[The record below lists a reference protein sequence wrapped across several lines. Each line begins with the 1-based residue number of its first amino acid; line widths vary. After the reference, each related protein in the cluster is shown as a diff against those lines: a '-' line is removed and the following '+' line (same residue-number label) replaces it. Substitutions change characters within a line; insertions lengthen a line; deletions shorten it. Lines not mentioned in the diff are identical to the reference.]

1 MAQVLSAELQIRA
14 TNATGPAF
22 AAAEKSFASLSKSA
36 KQSQGALMGWGE
48 KFQKEIERLNVA
60 PREIDRVTQ
69 AWARLQRQTQGQGL
83 RVSEWIAGQERW
95 KNATLA
101 QLKQVEAAEQRAI
114 ERRRKYGGLLGAVPA
129 AIGAYGGYRAL
140 RAGAHKVA
148 EGERERA
155 REWLGNMS
163 PDETAQATGAA
174 REISSRYPSVGP
186 VAVMEHIRQLRARFG
201 SFEHAMG
208 NVEELV
214 KAQVVLQT
222 LSAGESSGEDLEH
235 LVLGI
240 EGLGA
245 GADPRKFKGL
255 LSAFVRA
262 KSLFP
267 DISGEAVQTYLQR
280 SKASKYGLGEDYLN
294 NVAFTMIQHEGPTQF
309 GTEQASAFSA
319 LVGQRQTEKAKAV
332 MRQYGL
338 LDEKTDG
345 IVDEK
350 GFVDNPR
357 AWTQKNLRPQL
368 EKQHLDL
375 TDENRQQLIATIQRM
390 FSNRNVGEFF
400 TSLLVNEPVIQKDS
414 KLLQGARDQ
423 SAAGELRNRDPFVA
437 MLGLTEQIGAFAQV
451 VGGPFGE
458 KAASILNSITDAI
471 TRMSKAA
478 GDDPEKANTI
488 GEYGAL
494 GAGALA
500 LLTGRK
506 LLRSG
511 VRFLMDRPRG
521 GAAAAGAAEGGM
533 LGTALSWLWPAVAL
547 ASLKGDTPDNP
558 NWMQNWKVPAGWDY
572 TRGSGGGF
580 SMVPGSYNGSTFSG
594 AQAPFVS
601 SLPDFSGGAGGL
613 SAVLS
618 RPTAEVTGSAQ
629 LGVDVR
635 IEPSDSFISRI
646 VSAIRNEIN
655 VFGAAPPGGGV
666 GTAGSTGL
674 SMPEAGPQP

>member
-95 KNATLA
+95 KNATLS
-101 QLKQVEAAEQRAI
+101 QLKQVEAAEQRAV
-114 ERRRKYGGLLGAVPA
+114 ERRRRYGGLLGAVPRM
-129 AIGAYGGYRAL
+129 IGAYGGYRLAKG
-140 RAGAHKVA
+140 AAHKVA
-148 EGERERA
+148 EQDREHA
-155 REWLGNMS
+155 REWLASMT
-163 PDETAQATGAA
+163 PEETAQATGTA
-174 REISSRYPSVGP
+174 RDISSRYPSVGP
-186 VAVMEHIRQLRARFG
+186 VAVMEHIRSLRGRFG
-201 SFEHAMG
+201 SFEHAME

-214 KAQVVLQT
+214 KAQVVMQT
-222 LSAGESSGEDLEH
+222 LTGGENSGEDLEKM
-235 LVLGI
+235 VLGL
-240 EGLGA
+240 EGLGVGNNPA
-245 GADPRKFKGL
+245 KFKSMLAG
-255 LSAFVRA
+255 FVKA
-262 KSLFP
+262 KSLYP
-267 DISGEAVQTYLQR
+267 DISGEDMQTYLKR
-280 SKASKYGLGEDYLN
+280 SKASKYGISDDYLN
-294 NVAFTMIQHEGPTQF
+294 NVAFTMIQHEGATQF

-319 LVGQRQTEKAKAV
+319 LVGLRQTDKAKQE
-332 MRQYGL
+332 MRKYGL
-338 LDEKTDG
+338 LEKNDHIIDEP
-345 IVDEK
+345 
-350 GFVDNPR
+350 GFVKNPR
-357 AWTQKNLRPQL
+357 AWTEEHLRPAL
-368 EKQHLDL
+368 AAKHLDL
-375 TDENRQQLIATIQRM
+375 TEENRDKLVAEVNRM

-400 TSLLVNEPVIQKDS
+400 TSLLVNKSVIDKDRPMLDRA
-414 KLLQGARDQ
+414 KDQ
-423 SAAGELRNRDPFVA
+423 NAAGELRTRDPFVA

-458 KAASILNSITDAI
+458 KAAAVLNSITDAI
-471 TRMSKAA
+471 TRVSKAA
-478 GDDPEKANTI
+478 GDDPETAKAI
-488 GEYGAL
+488 GDAGIVGGGAL
-494 GAGALA
+494 GFLA
-500 LLTGRK
+500 GRK
-506 LLRSG
+506 LLKAGGRW
-511 VRFLMDRPRG
+511 LLDLPRG
-521 GAAAAGAAEGGM
+521 ASPAGAAAGGGM
-533 LGTALSWLWPAVAL
+533 LGTALSWLGPAAAL

-655 VFGAAPPGGGV
+655 VFGASPPGGGV